1 MRRQYYFKLISVVQ
15 PRNAIHLKS
24 IIAQDLLKI
33 YYATTPTGLRD
44 LLAYDGPDMEDIFCL
59 NFTVTEENYGEMKVV
74 ELKPG
79 GENISVSQVSPVSL
93 KNNAYKK

>member
-1 MRRQYYFKLISVVQ
+1 
-15 PRNAIHLKS
+15 
-24 IIAQDLLKI
+24 
-33 YYATTPTGLRD
+33 
-44 LLAYDGPDMEDIFCL
+44 MEDIFCL

-93 KNNAYKK
+93 KNNAYKKWKPFYL

>member
-24 IIAQDLLKI
+24 IIAQDLL
-33 YYATTPTGLRD
+33 D